1 MNLYA
6 VYQRQVKNLELTEK
20 QLLER
25 REEILSGID
34 HEQKAAKLSVLN
46 RRIEEAIADGNP
58 EAAQAEKDKLAAIGE
73 ESAKIENEIKEID
86 LELVRIGRDKKRIAE
101 HILVK
106 KFGEIRAAVDGNF
119 EKAMKS
125 AEDGW
130 RALKSYSRE
139 LGMELPTCY
148 RDGLIQ
154 QWVKTVGSLKKVMN
168 WY

>member
-6 VYQRQVKNLELTEK
+6 MYQKQVKKLELTERE
-20 QLLER
+20 LLER
-25 REEILSGID
+25 REEIVGGID

-46 RRIEEAIADGNP
+46 RRIEEDIADGNP
-58 EAAQAEKDKLAAIGE
+58 EAAQAEKEKLAAIGE
-73 ESAKIENEIKEID
+73 ESAKIENEIKGID
-86 LELVRIGRDKKRIAE
+86 LELVRMGRDKKRIAE

-119 EKAMKS
+119 EKAVKS
-125 AEDGW
+125 ADDGW

-139 LGMELPTCY
+139 LGMELPKCY

-154 QWVKTVGSLKKVMN
+154 PWVNSAAALKKVLS
-168 WY
+168 W